1 MYRQYNERAGV
12 SIEQGTP
19 SVPADNRYYLLRGGQ
34 TVGVFPNL
42 KRAMAAYHKLVRE
55 ILGGGAEEA
64 PVQETPA
71 RKEKKVDPVKEST
84 ERFLD
89 AKDAYWANSH
99 KYRRGGRLGR
109 R

>member
-1 MYRQYNERAGV
+1 MYKQYNEKAAI
-12 SIEQGTP
+12 SLEQGTA
-19 SVPADNRYYLLRGGQ
+19 SVPDDGRFYLLRDGE
-34 TVGVFPNL
+34 VIEAYPSL
-42 KRAMAAYHKLVRE
+42 KRAQTAYKKLVDEVLSLIRTAS
-55 ILGGGAEEA
+55 AEAVEGEA
-64 PVQETPA
+64 
-71 RKEKKVDPVKEST
+71 KEKRLDPVKEST

>member
-1 MYRQYNERAGV
+1 MYRQYNEKAAI
-12 SIEQGTP
+12 SLEQGTAG
-19 SVPADNRYYLLRGGQ
+19 VPDDGRFYLLRSGE
-34 TVGVFPNL
+34 VVEAFPSL
-42 KRAMAAYHKLVRE
+42 KRAQAAYKRLVDEVLALIRSANAE
-55 ILGGGAEEA
+55 GAEGEA
-64 PVQETPA
+64 
-71 RKEKKVDPVKEST
+71 KEKRLDAVKEST